1 MYANVHIL
9 SLSLIL
15 AQAVYA
21 ISQRT
26 EFTLSFQVSV
36 H

>member
-9 SLSLIL
+9 SLSLTL
-15 AQAVYA
+15 AQVVYS
-21 ISQRT
+21 ILQRT
-26 EFTLSFQVSV
+26 EFTLSFQVSI